1 MEPQTV
7 KRRRIDSGVA
17 LRSELIT
24 AACAVTGQA
33 AELVA
38 VIVDPIVKHLQVNYG
53 GDKLYIPAE
62 GRTLDEAQVYHDYL
76 ARHQVKRICRDHAIS
91 PRTFYRI
98 IDEAL
103 ARTPRKSR

>member
-1 MEPQTV
+1 M

-33 AELVA
+33 AEVVEA
-38 VIVDPIVKHLQVNYG
+38 IVDPIVKHLQMNYG

-62 GRTLDEAQVYHDYL
+62 GRTLDELQVYRDYL
-76 ARHQVKRICRDHAIS
+76 ARHPVKRICRDHSIS
-91 PRTFYRI
+91 QRTLYRI

-103 ARTPRKSR
+103 ERIARDRR